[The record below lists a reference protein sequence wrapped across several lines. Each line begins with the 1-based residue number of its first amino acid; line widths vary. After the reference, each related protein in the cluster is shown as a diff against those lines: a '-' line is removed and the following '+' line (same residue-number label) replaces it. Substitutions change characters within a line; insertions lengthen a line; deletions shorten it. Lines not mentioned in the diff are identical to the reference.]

1 MSERRQLS
9 TPAKLD
15 ACIATLYSRAI
26 EPDLASQL
34 DRSLAQLT
42 QVVRA
47 SAHRGRSL
55 GALLVLRRLD
65 DEGPQRITDLAVA
78 ELVAQPTMTV
88 LVRRLESDGLV
99 RKTRDAADARA
110 VRVEITDAGRAELA
124 EVRAARAEVMRSRLE
139 RLDDGARAA
148 LAAALPALDQLL
160 KP

>member
-1 MSERRQLS
+1 MDL
-9 TPAKLD
+9 PASPAD
-15 ACIATLYSRAI
+15 TNA
-26 EPDLASQL
+26 LAAQL
-34 DRSLAQLT
+34 DRRVTGLT
-42 QVVRA
+42 RLLRHQTHTRNSVP
-47 SAHRGRSL
+47 
-55 GALLVLRRLD
+55 ALLTLRRLD
-65 DEGPQRITDLAVA
+65 EEGPQRITDLAVA

-88 LVRRLESDGLV
+88 LVRRLEQDGLV

-124 EVRAARAEVMRSRLE
+124 EVRAARAQVMRSRLE